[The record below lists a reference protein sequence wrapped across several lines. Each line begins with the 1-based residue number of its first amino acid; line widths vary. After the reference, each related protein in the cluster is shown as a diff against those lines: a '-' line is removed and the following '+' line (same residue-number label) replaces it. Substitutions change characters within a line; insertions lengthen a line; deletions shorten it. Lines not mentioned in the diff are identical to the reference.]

1 MIRPPI
7 RLAGRLQRE
16 LAASFILEAAPDGC
30 VVSFK
35 EPTRS
40 EEQSRLMHSMAH
52 DLSKQVPW
60 CGQTLSV
67 EQWKRFA
74 TAKLKKDK
82 IVFDCNDKGEPDAN
96 AGLVVLGMSTRDKGA
111 KEVNEIIAW
120 FEWMGAQHAVI
131 WSHEAAKV
139 AVLEEMRRK

>member
-1 MIRPPI
+1 MIRTPI
-7 RLAGRLQRE
+7 RLASPLQRQ
-16 LAASFILEAAPDGC
+16 LAASYIMDAAPADC

-111 KEVNEIIAW
+111 REINEIIAW
-120 FEWMGAQHAVI
+120 FEWMGAQHAVA

-139 AVLEEMRRK
+139 AQLEAARR

>member
-1 MIRPPI
+1 MIRPSI

-16 LAASFILEAAPDGC
+16 LAASFIMEAAPDGC

-96 AGLVVLGMSTRDKGA
+96 AGLIILGMSTRDKGA
-111 KEVNEIIAW
+111 KEINEIIAW
-120 FEWMGAQHAVI
+120 FEWFGTQHNVS
-131 WSHEAAKV
+131 WSHEAAAV
-139 AVLEEMRRK
+139 AVLEDMRR

>member
-1 MIRPPI
+1 MIRAPI
-7 RLAGRLQRE
+7 RLAGPLQRQ
-16 LAASFILEAAPDGC
+16 LAASYIMDAAPADC

-35 EPTRS
+35 PPTRS

-74 TAKLKKDK
+74 TAKLKKDR

-96 AGLVVLGMSTRDKGA
+96 AGLIILGMSTRDKGA
-111 KEVNEIIAW
+111 KDINEIIAW
-120 FEWMGAQHAVI
+120 FEWMGAQHGVE
-131 WSHEAAKV
+131 WSHERAKV
-139 AVLEEMRRK
+139 AQLEEMRR